1 MRKLFERFCSIS
13 RYRDGTTGEV
23 YRAQVA
29 LQLLVKPG
37 SYRAGHSHRDMDAN
51 ELLDQNLG
59 TENLEWYL
67 ENQGSVVLTTLL
79 IKIEPTWRRC
89 HPRSPNVDPM
99 SWFQRCVVLSV
110 CWNQNFPFTITDQNG
125 WFPHPFFI
133 GFGLRRKTG
142 MHWCTL
148 LFSVTCSYLSV
159 WLIKRRFSIPLSL
172 SSPSP
177 FPLPPTFRRKKSG
190 FLLWGDLD

>member
-37 SYRAGHSHRDMDAN
+37 SYRAGYSHRDMDAN

-79 IKIEPTWRRC
+79 IKNEPT
-89 HPRSPNVDPM
+89 
-99 SWFQRCVVLSV
+99 
-110 CWNQNFPFTITDQNG
+110 
-125 WFPHPFFI
+125 
-133 GFGLRRKTG
+133 
-142 MHWCTL
+142 
-148 LFSVTCSYLSV
+148 
-159 WLIKRRFSIPLSL
+159 
-172 SSPSP
+172 
-177 FPLPPTFRRKKSG
+177 
-190 FLLWGDLD
+190 

>member
-79 IKIEPTWRRC
+79 IKIEPT
-89 HPRSPNVDPM
+89 
-99 SWFQRCVVLSV
+99 
-110 CWNQNFPFTITDQNG
+110 
-125 WFPHPFFI
+125 
-133 GFGLRRKTG
+133 
-142 MHWCTL
+142 
-148 LFSVTCSYLSV
+148 
-159 WLIKRRFSIPLSL
+159 
-172 SSPSP
+172 
-177 FPLPPTFRRKKSG
+177 
-190 FLLWGDLD
+190 

>member
-1 MRKLFERFCSIS
+1 MWNRLRAVSLFSVVRRAKRETCKWPRACIALTKSEEKERLLAVYIWKWFERFCLIS

-99 SWFQRCVVLSV
+99 SWFQRCVVPFV
-110 CWNQNFPFTITDQNG
+110 CRNQNFP
-125 WFPHPFFI
+125 
-133 GFGLRRKTG
+133 RK
-142 MHWCTL
+142 CEIL
-148 LFSVTCSYLSV
+148 
-159 WLIKRRFSIPLSL
+159 PL
-172 SSPSP
+172 
-177 FPLPPTFRRKKSG
+177 
-190 FLLWGDLD
+190 

>member
-37 SYRAGHSHRDMDAN
+37 SYRAGHSHRDVDAN

-89 HPRSPNVDPM
+89 HPRSAIVDWM

-110 CWNQNFPFTITDQNG
+110 CWNQIFPTWMWNFPFIIADQNG
-125 WFPHPFFI
+125 WFPHPFLL
-133 GFGLRRKTG
+133 GLVWDKKRAC
-142 MHWCTL
+142 MHIAVCG
-148 LFSVTCSYLSV
+148 YL
-159 WLIKRRFSIPLSL
+159 
-172 SSPSP
+172 
-177 FPLPPTFRRKKSG
+177 
-190 FLLWGDLD
+190 